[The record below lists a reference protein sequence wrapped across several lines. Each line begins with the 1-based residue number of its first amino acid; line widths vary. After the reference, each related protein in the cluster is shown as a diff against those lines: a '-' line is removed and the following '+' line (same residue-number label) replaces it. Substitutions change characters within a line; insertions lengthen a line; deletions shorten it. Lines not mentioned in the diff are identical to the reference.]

1 MVSIGSKRI
10 KRLVIGV
17 LAAALA
23 LPTIAGC
30 AGSGGPEKIRFT
42 FSKRE
47 AIAFMDEVVAHY
59 NQSQNKVLV
68 EMDTSGVD
76 VVSASFVR
84 GNPPDLMLANY
95 NMEVARFVDR
105 CALTDL
111 SDTKAASG
119 MREDYQPLLDQYGI
133 CGGQMSAIPYSVM
146 AAAVIYNKDIFAANG
161 LSVPKTWDD
170 FIAVCEKLKAAGIT
184 PIQATLK
191 DDWTVGQGL
200 YDYTVGG
207 SIDVLDFFDKLAA
220 QGDDVSSESEVSFS
234 KNFAEPMAK
243 MQQISSSYL
252 NQDANS
258 RGYGDGNLAFAN
270 GQSAMYFQGPWAFS
284 EIAKTAPDL
293 NLGTFP
299 LPMTNDEAD
308 LKVRVNL
315 DLAAMIP
322 KGSKHQEAARDFLEY
337 LFQPEVIEAYNE
349 SQLGFTPTKTAPAPS
364 DPRIAGMI
372 EYVDSG
378 AIYQGPSV
386 LVPKTIPVFNYA
398 QAIALGSSASEY
410 LSTLDADWARLA
422 FRAPKKEA

>member
-1 MVSIGSKRI
+1 
-10 KRLVIGV
+10 
-17 LAAALA
+17 
-23 LPTIAGC
+23 
-30 AGSGGPEKIRFT
+30 
-42 FSKRE
+42 
-47 AIAFMDEVVAHY
+47 
-59 NQSQNKVLV
+59 
-68 EMDTSGVD
+68 
-76 VVSASFVR
+76 
-84 GNPPDLMLANY
+84 
-95 NMEVARFVDR
+95 
-105 CALTDL
+105 
-111 SDTKAASG
+111 
-119 MREDYQPLLDQYGI
+119 
-133 CGGQMSAIPYSVM
+133 
-146 AAAVIYNKDIFAANG
+146 
-161 LSVPKTWDD
+161 
-170 FIAVCEKLKAAGIT
+170 
-184 PIQATLK
+184 
-191 DDWTVGQGL
+191 
-200 YDYTVGG
+200 
-207 SIDVLDFFDKLAA
+207 
-220 QGDDVSSESEVSFS
+220 
-234 KNFAEPMAK
+234 
-243 MQQISSSYL
+243 MQQISASYL

-270 GQSAMYFQGPWAFS
+270 GQAAMYFQGPWAFS

-337 LFQPEVIEAYNE
+337 LFQPEVIQAYNE

-378 AIYQGPSV
+378 AVYQGPSV

-398 QAIALGSSASEY
+398 QAMALGASADEY